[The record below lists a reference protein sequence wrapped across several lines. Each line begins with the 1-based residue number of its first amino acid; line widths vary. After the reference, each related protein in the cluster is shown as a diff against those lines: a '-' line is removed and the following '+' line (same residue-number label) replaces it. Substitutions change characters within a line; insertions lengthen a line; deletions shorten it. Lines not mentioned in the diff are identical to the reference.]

1 MVSLRLLLLTVFVS
15 GRPQDSPAGNVG
27 KPDEERKADPSLIT
41 NCIAENSQDGLQRV
55 RECLKCFEESGDP
68 LSEEGLPKAK
78 KCTETY
84 LPRANKECAGPLAA
98 LEPENEV
105 LAENSVQ
112 CFVGV
117 AQLIAAEECLAKK
130 ASENLVETFTDGVF
144 CLKEMHQNMTHDI
157 YKLFENQI
165 KRDFEKFKKSIEK
178 TKKPKIP
185 EEDPMRKQ
193 MMSLTSK
200 RHCEIASNTLE
211 EEESCMECF
220 ESTLSSSSGALKSL
234 AACSAEHL
242 SPHYDT
248 CTAIM
253 EEMTEDPENSREMG
267 KEIYLCYMRVV
278 TRTLVQQCSSS
289 MEDTT
294 PGNLLTV
301 MQCGDYKVFEWF
313 KNNVEIPEFSSEDY
327 SIEEEAESEEKE
339 DDLDNKI

>member
-1 MVSLRLLLLTVFVS
+1 MYRDVSS
-15 GRPQDSPAGNVG
+15 KG
-27 KPDEERKADPSLIT
+27 KQGMCRTSR
-41 NCIAENSQDGLQRV
+41 SSR
-55 RECLKCFEESGDP
+55 
-68 LSEEGLPKAK
+68 
-78 KCTETY
+78 
-84 LPRANKECAGPLAA
+84 
-98 LEPENEV
+98 PENEE

-144 CLKEMHQNMTHDI
+144 CLQEMHKNMTHDI

-165 KRDFEKFKKSIEK
+165 KRDFEKFKKSLEK
-178 TKKPKIP
+178 KEKPKMP

-211 EEESCMECF
+211 EEESCVECF
-220 ESTLSSSSGALKSL
+220 ESSLSSGSVKYL
-234 AACSAEHL
+234 AACSAQHL
-242 SPHYDT
+242 SPHYDQ

-253 EEMTEDPENSREMG
+253 EQITEEQENSRERE
-267 KEIYLCYMRVV
+267 KEVHLCYMRVV
-278 TRTLVQQCSSS
+278 TRTLVQQCSTS
-289 MEDTT
+289 MEDIT

-313 KNNVEIPEFSSEDY
+313 KNNVEIPEFPSEDY
-327 SIEEEAESEEKE
+327 RIEEEAESEEKE
-339 DDLDNKI
+339 DDVDNKI